1 MKAALD
7 DASDAI
13 YFAKLTIDR
22 IRLIV
27 ISTNNTSW
35 ISIVTNIVQI
45 EGVAFRYKPFFCFEH
60 CSQDLKYSTFEVI
73 KTEKKVFWCD
83 ESAFYKYEIPDKL

>member
-27 ISTNNTSW
+27 ISANNTSW
-35 ISIVTNIVQI
+35 ISIVTNIVQS
-45 EGVAFRYKPFFCFEH
+45 EGVAFTYKPFFCFEH
-60 CSQDLKYSTFEVI
+60 CSKDLKYSTFEVI
-73 KTEKKVFWCD
+73 KTAKKSILVR
-83 ESAFYKYEIPDKL
+83 